1 MGIPATDRFSRFKLK
16 GWHVLAILLV
26 FFGIIFVVA
35 GIFFYTAT
43 TTLRGLDRSNAY
55 ERGLAYEKD
64 VIAAREQTERQWNVD
79 IALSPDVDGSHK
91 VTVSALDKEKQALA
105 GLKAEMHLD
114 YPTDSKRDMTVVLS
128 ETTPGIFTGKLSAE
142 KGRWYLHLR
151 LSRNGEVLFRSKNS
165 ITLE

>member
-1 MGIPATDRFSRFKLK
+1 MGIPVADRLSSFKLK

-26 FFGIIFVVA
+26 FFGIIFAVA

-55 ERGLAYEKD
+55 ERGLAYERD
-64 VIAAREQTERQWNVD
+64 VIAAREQAARQWNVD
-79 IALSPDVDGSHK
+79 IALHPDTDGGHT
-91 VTVSALDKEKQALA
+91 VTVSASDKEQQALT

-114 YPTDSKRDMTVVLS
+114 YPTDSKKDQEITLS
-128 ETTPGIFTGKLSAE
+128 ETAPGIFTGRLSAE

-151 LSRNGEVLFRSKNS
+151 LSRDGEVLFRSKNN